1 MHYNL
6 EPTLSSRDRNKP
18 SSDLPPTPPTS
29 AISAVLPP
37 QPDFLRSREMPPRCV
52 TRACINCQR
61 RKSRC
66 VRSVGR
72 GRTGDGAPCSYC
84 AQTGKSCSFEN
95 PPDRTPLTRNNL
107 DAAELRCAQLRSLIK
122 SLNPDLDIDSAIGQ
136 QAHTPSSSQAIEA
149 AWDASTL
156 HEYEWHE
163 DSLSPEAEHHRL
175 AGSDGMATISNN
187 DSGYLGPLYLD
198 TAVIDNH
205 PLGSSSGSYLLGE
218 IDPDITLRPQA
229 GRRRAQRMTDPSQRA
244 PWLDGPEPLDLPLSY
259 AASQLID
266 AFFIRYNTSY
276 PILHEK
282 AFRDRVV
289 ARPVRLLP
297 HSPWRVIYYMVLAIG
312 HWATS
317 DETEHLRARYYT
329 AARAS
334 FSFQML
340 ESGTTETVQAFLLVG
355 NYLQKRD
362 RANTGYN
369 FIGLAYRMAVGLGM
383 HHDPPTSDSNT
394 VGHERRRQI
403 FWTAY
408 CFESGFN
415 ITTGRP
421 PAISETFF
429 DTKLPLNI
437 DDHDLSLQS
446 PVPQELN
453 YPTTCSA
460 IIAQARLAK
469 IGDAIYREFLL
480 ARTNGSKIEY
490 RLAES
495 LNREL
500 TGWKQSL
507 PPFFEDPPSSTP
519 WFQGPRA
526 VVLWK
531 EQNLRIL
538 LWRGSQDPPAFL
550 TTRVT
555 ANERCMDATLE
566 TIHDIA
572 GFCMLGD
579 ITMYQSLAWYA
590 TYFIF
595 QAALVLEA
603 CPLQNSAHDPGQ
615 MMVQTQLWQH
625 STMEV
630 RSCLRKLSETS
641 KSAER
646 CLELLDQV
654 QTRFRPVIRNGF
666 EAGESREGV
675 SNHQLELVPE
685 IPVDVQVA
693 NDPATYNPDQQQE
706 LGNELTDPSLR
717 GFLDEMSLDYMD
729 NLPLDF
735 LFGEWPA

>member
-1 MHYNL
+1 
-6 EPTLSSRDRNKP
+6 
-18 SSDLPPTPPTS
+18 
-29 AISAVLPP
+29 
-37 QPDFLRSREMPPRCV
+37 MPPRCV
-52 TRACINCQR
+52 ARACINCQK

-72 GRTGDGAPCSYC
+72 NGGRSDDGAPCSYC
-84 AQTGKSCSFEN
+84 LQTGKSCSFES

-122 SLNPDLDIDSAIGQ
+122 SLNPDLDIDSALGQ
-136 QAHTPSSSQAIEA
+136 QAPSPSSYQATEA

-175 AGSDGMATISNN
+175 VGSDGMATISNN
-187 DSGYLGPLYLD
+187 DSGYLG
-198 TAVIDNH
+198 
-205 PLGSSSGSYLLGE
+205 SSSGSYLLGE
-218 IDPDITLRPQA
+218 IDPESSLRPQA
-229 GRRRAQRMTDPSQRA
+229 GRRRAQPRADPSLRA
-244 PWLDGPEPLDLPLSY
+244 PRLDGPESLDLPLSY
-259 AASQLID
+259 VASQLID
-266 AFFIRYNTSY
+266 AFFLRYNTSY

-282 AFRDRVV
+282 SFRDRV
-289 ARPVRLLP
+289 ADRPVRVLP

-340 ESGTTETVQAFLLVG
+340 ESGTMETVQAFLLVG

-383 HHDPPTSDSNT
+383 HHEPPTSDSNT

-421 PAISETFF
+421 PAVSETFF
-429 DTKLPLNI
+429 DTRLPLNI

-446 PVPQELN
+446 PVPLELD

-480 ARTNGSKIEY
+480 ARANGSKIEY

-500 TGWKQSL
+500 TSWKQSL
-507 PPFFEDPPSSTP
+507 PLFFKEPPPSTP

-566 TIHDIA
+566 IIHDIA
-572 GFCMLGD
+572 GFCMLSD
-579 ITMYQSLAWYA
+579 VTMYQSLAWYA

-603 CPLQNSAHDPGQ
+603 CSLHTSAHDPGQ
-615 MMVQTQLWQH
+615 IMVQTQLWQH

-654 QTRFRPVIRNGF
+654 QNRFRPYMRGGF
-666 EAGESREGV
+666 DAGENREGV
-675 SNHQLELVPE
+675 PSNQSDLMPE
-685 IPVDVQVA
+685 ISMDLQVP
-693 NDPATYNPDQQQE
+693 NELATYNPDQQQE

-735 LFGEWPA
+735 LFGDWPA